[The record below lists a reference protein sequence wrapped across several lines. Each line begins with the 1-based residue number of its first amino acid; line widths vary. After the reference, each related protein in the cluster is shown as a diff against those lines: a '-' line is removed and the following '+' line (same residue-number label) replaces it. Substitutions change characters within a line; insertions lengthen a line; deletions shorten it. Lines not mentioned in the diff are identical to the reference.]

1 MRVTHRLRRTGAAAA
16 LAVVTGGAVAACS
29 TAAGMPAVS
38 PRPAAAV
45 TGAAA
50 PPTSGPAVASY
61 AAAVR
66 AVLPSVVLIRT
77 ADGLGSGVVLDRAGN
92 IVTNAHV
99 AGQGTSLQVQRAGDP
114 APRPAHLVGSYPGG
128 DLAVIRAADR
138 AGLTPAKFGDSSK
151 AQAGDVVLA
160 VGNPL
165 GLSGSVTEGIISAT
179 GRAVVEPTTASTT
192 AAALPDAI
200 QTSAPINPGNSGGAL
215 VTTSGHVIGIPTLAA
230 VSPQGGGQAQ
240 GIGFA
245 IPANLARDIA
255 GQLIKSGHVTNSHRA
270 ALGARVA
277 TVTSADGA
285 AHGAAVVAVTPG
297 GPAERA
303 GLRAGDII
311 RRLGPA
317 PTPDAGALLQALAAA
332 DPGQRVEITL
342 TRAGQTHA
350 VHVTLGTLPAT

>member
-1 MRVTHRLRRTGAAAA
+1 MRVTDRLRRTGVAAAIAAAA
-16 LAVVTGGAVAACS
+16 GGTVAACS
-29 TAAGMPAVS
+29 TAAVQPAIS
-38 PRPAAAV
+38 PKPAAAV

-50 PPTSGPAVASY
+50 PPASGDAVASY
-61 AAAVR
+61 APAVR

-99 AGQGTSLQVQRAGDP
+99 AGQATSLQIQRAGDP
-114 APRPAHLVGSYPGG
+114 APRPARLVGTYPEG
-128 DLAVIRAADR
+128 DLAVIRAENPG
-138 AGLTPAKFGDSSK
+138 GLTPARFGDSSK

-165 GLSGSVTEGIISAT
+165 GLAGSVTEGIISAT

-215 VTTSGHVIGIPTLAA
+215 VTATGRVIGIPTLAA

-245 IPANLARDIA
+245 IPSNLAQDIA
-255 GQLIKSGHVTNSHRA
+255 RQIIKSGHVTNSHRA

-277 TVTSADGA
+277 TVTSVDGA
-285 AHGAAVVAVTPG
+285 SHGAAVVAVTPG
-297 GPAERA
+297 GPAEHA
-303 GLRAGDII
+303 GLRAGDVI
-311 RRLGPA
+311 RKVGPT
-317 PTPDAGALLQALAAA
+317 PTPDADALLSALAAA
-332 DPGQRVEITL
+332 DPGQRVELTI
-342 TRAGQTHA
+342 TRAGQTHT
-350 VHVTLGTLPAT
+350 VSVTLGTLPAT

>member
-1 MRVTHRLRRTGAAAA
+1 MTVTDRLRRAGVAAAM
-16 LAVVTGGAVAACS
+16 AVVTGSAVAACS

-38 PRPAAAV
+38 PSTAPALSGSE
-45 TGAAA
+45 TGSARGA
-50 PPTSGPAVASY
+50 AVASY
-61 AAAVR
+61 APAVR

-99 AGQGTSLQVQRAGDP
+99 AGQGNSLQVQRAGDP

-128 DLAVIRAADR
+128 DLAVIRAENP
-138 AGLTPAKFGDSSK
+138 AGLTPAPFGDSSK

-179 GRAVVEPTTASTT
+179 GRAVIEPTTASTT

-245 IPANLARDIA
+245 IPSNLARDIA
-255 GQLIKSGHVTNSHRA
+255 GQIISSGHVTNTHRA

-285 AHGAAVVAVTPG
+285 THGAAVVAVTPG

-311 RRLGPA
+311 RKLGPA

-332 DPGQRVEITL
+332 DPGQRVEVTVI
-342 TRAGQTHA
+342 RAGQTHA
-350 VHVTLGTLPAT
+350 VAVTLGTLPAT

>member
-1 MRVTHRLRRTGAAAA
+1 MKVTDRLRRTGVAAAM
-16 LAVVTGGAVAACS
+16 AVVAGGTVAACS
-29 TAAGMPAVS
+29 TAAAQPAVS

-50 PPTSGPAVASY
+50 PPASGNAVTSY
-61 AAAVR
+61 AATVR

-99 AGQGTSLQVQRAGDP
+99 AGEGTSLQVQRSGDA
-114 APRPAHLVGSYPGG
+114 APRPARLVGTYPQG
-128 DLAVIRAADR
+128 DLAVIRAEDP
-138 AGLTPAKFGDSSK
+138 AGLTPATFGDSSK

-165 GLSGSVTEGIISAT
+165 GLAGSVTEGIISAT
-179 GRAVVEPTTASTT
+179 GRAVIEPTTASTA

-215 VTTSGHVIGIPTLAA
+215 VTATGHVIGIPTLAA

-245 IPANLARDIA
+245 IPSNLARDIA
-255 GQLIKSGHVTNSHRA
+255 GQIITSGHVTNSHRA

-277 TVTSADGA
+277 TVTSVDGT
-285 AHGAAVVAVTPG
+285 AHGTQVVAVTPG
-297 GPAERA
+297 GAAERA
-303 GLRAGDII
+303 GLRAGDVI
-311 RRLGPA
+311 RKLGPA
-317 PTPDAGALLQALAAA
+317 PTLDADALLSALAAA
-332 DPGQRVEITL
+332 DPGQRVELTITRSGQAL
-342 TRAGQTHA
+342 T
-350 VHVTLGTLPAT
+350 VPVTLGTLPAT

>member
-1 MRVTHRLRRTGAAAA
+1 MKVTDRLRRTGAAAA
-16 LAVVTGGAVAACS
+16 MAVVTGGAVAACS
-29 TAAGMPAVS
+29 TGAVRPEAS
-38 PRPAAAV
+38 PKPTAAV

-50 PPTSGPAVASY
+50 PPANGASVASY

-99 AGQGTSLQVQRAGDP
+99 AGQAASLQIQRVGDS
-114 APRPAHLVGSYPGG
+114 APRPAHLVGSYPQG
-128 DLAVIRAADR
+128 DLAVIRAENP
-138 AGLTPAKFGDSSK
+138 AGLAPASFGDSSK
-151 AQAGDVVLA
+151 ARAGDVVLA

-179 GRAVVEPTTASTT
+179 GRAVIEPTSASTT

-215 VTTSGHVIGIPTLAA
+215 VTAAGHVIGIPTLAA

-245 IPANLARDIA
+245 IPSNLARNIT
-255 GQLIKSGHVTNSHRA
+255 GQIIKFGHVTNSHRA
-270 ALGARVA
+270 ALGARVT
-277 TVTSADGA
+277 TVISPDGTA
-285 AHGAAVVAVTPG
+285 RGAAVVTVTPG

-303 GLRAGDII
+303 GLRAADII
-311 RRLGPA
+311 RKLGPV
-317 PTPDAGALLQALAAA
+317 PTPDTGALLQALAAA
-332 DPGQRVEITL
+332 DPGQRVEITI
-342 TRAGQTHA
+342 TRSGQTQT
-350 VHVTLGTLPAT
+350 VPVTLGTLPAT

>member
-1 MRVTHRLRRTGAAAA
+1 MRVTDRLRWTGVAAVM
-16 LAVVTGGAVAACS
+16 AVATGGTVAACS
-29 TAAGMPAVS
+29 AAAVQPAVS
-38 PRPAAAV
+38 LKPAAAV

-50 PPTSGPAVASY
+50 PPASGNAVASY

-92 IVTNAHV
+92 ILTNAHV
-99 AGQGTSLQVQRAGDP
+99 AGQATSLQVQRAGD
-114 APRPAHLVGSYPGG
+114 AEARPAHLVGTYPQG
-128 DLAVIRAADR
+128 DLAVIRAENP
-138 AGLTPAKFGDSSK
+138 AGLTPATFGDSSK

-165 GLSGSVTEGIISAT
+165 GLAGSVTEGIISAT
-179 GRAVVEPTTASTT
+179 GRAVIEPTTASTT

-215 VTTSGHVIGIPTLAA
+215 VTATGRVIGIPTLAA

-245 IPANLARDIA
+245 IPSNLARDIA
-255 GQLIKSGHVTNSHRA
+255 GQIIKSGHVTNTHRA
-270 ALGARVA
+270 ALGAQVT
-277 TVTSADGA
+277 TVTSVDGTARGA
-285 AHGAAVVAVTPG
+285 AIVAVTPG

-303 GLRAGDII
+303 GLRADDVI
-311 RRLGPA
+311 RKLGPA
-317 PTPDAGALLQALAAA
+317 PTPDANALLSALAAA
-332 DPGQRVEITL
+332 DPGQRVELTIT
-342 TRAGQTHA
+342 RSGQEHN
-350 VHVTLGTLPAT
+350 VPVTLGTLPAT